1 MTYNIIWY
9 RGKPL
14 TLRSHSTELGRLTL
28 ANWCQRD
35 VAHRWTA
42 RSASHD
48 RSCFIPFALHE
59 PVSNSGERT
68 RTRPMQGKSAHEQ
81 PRARPG
87 RRAPIH
93 RPVIWRE
100 KGCHPCQMEGK
111 KKSLSAVVLRVGK
124 QELLFTLIISVNY
137 LPLFYHIPMN
147 GFLELIKLLNSSY

>member
-111 KKSLSAVVLRVGK
+111 KNPC
-124 QELLFTLIISVNY
+124 QLLFWGSANNKSFCSLWSLVLTIYLSSTIS
-137 LPLFYHIPMN
+137 LWMA
-147 GFLELIKLLNSSY
+147 S